1 MSCLISDKAAA
12 PFCLRVPAVHDETSQ
27 ISVCKSAGITRDAG
41 ASVPQ
46 VSCTF
51 PCIRHAPLPGTEEK
65 SSVQAEAVQIPQRLN
80 NTPMLRGHRKF
91 FYDDA
96 CAAVKKA
103 VQGKER
109 LMSVK

>member
-1 MSCLISDKAAA
+1 M
-12 PFCLRVPAVHDETSQ
+12 
-27 ISVCKSAGITRDAG
+27 
-41 ASVPQ
+41 
-46 VSCTF
+46 
-51 PCIRHAPLPGTEEK
+51 
-65 SSVQAEAVQIPQRLN
+65 QIPQRLN